1 MASLLLD
8 FWQFLKQHRKA
19 LRRAALAVAVLLVVV
34 AAIFVRISESPRFC
48 YACHIMRPYYRA
60 WEESSH
66 KEVNCLECHYPPTVG
81 GHVKSKFVAISQI
94 VQYFTGSYGTRF
106 WAEIDDDAC
115 LREGCHDTRL
125 LSGAVTFKENIAFD
139 HAFHLGEMRRGKRLR
154 CTSCHSQMVIGT
166 HIEVTESVCFTC
178 HFKDAVL
185 GKGTADCLICHGP
198 PGKSVT
204 YKGVTF
210 DHAAYLERDV
220 PCAKCHMHVV
230 EGDGRVPETRCYSCH
245 GDRSNM
251 VSDPVLLHRTHV
263 TDHKVECF
271 ECHLEIRHGALEL
284 SPLLAPE
291 CSTCHGDRH
300 SVQEGVYI
308 GTGGLDTPSV
318 ASAMFDGQV
327 SCSGCHTA
335 SGHAGT
341 AAFPRATRGSCVSC
355 HGVAFGQVYDSWT
368 TETKKSY
375 EKAKAMVAAAKAAV
389 YATGSSDPAR
399 AHARTLIA
407 QAEKNLELVAE
418 DGSYGA
424 HNVIYANALI
434 ETAVTKAAGAA
445 KAAGRKIHY
454 ALATFRVPAE
464 EDTCAWRC
472 HFGIERRPVVAAGKT
487 FDHGGHLSRGGIE
500 CASCHDLERHGLTL
514 PTAYN
519 CSACHH
525 ARGDVDCSS
534 CHGDVSRLSVT
545 YRDREFDHGVHSAR
559 SGLGCNGCHPADSPA
574 VVRADCSS
582 CHHKDEAKNCAS
594 CHATQAKMLAG
605 FGAAR
610 GRGKPSPMA
619 TLGCKACHSQ
629 PPVRPDAGA
638 CTKCHPA
645 GYANI
650 FKVWGKTSQENYRK
664 LSIKIEE
671 ARRHRTAL
679 AGVAV
684 DGRNGAEIYER
695 AEADLKWAGADGSWG
710 VHNNAYVNEILKK
723 DADELEQVLTE
734 AGD

>member
-19 LRRAALAVAVLLVVV
+19 LRRAALAVAVLVVVV

-66 KEVNCLECHYPPTVG
+66 KEVNCLECHYPPTVA
-81 GHVKSKFVAISQI
+81 GHVKSKFVAISQV

-125 LSGAVTFKENIAFD
+125 LSGSVTFKENIAFD

-185 GKGTADCLICHGP
+185 GKGTADCLTCHGP

-210 DHAAYLERDV
+210 DHAAYVERDV

-230 EGDGRVPETRCYSCH
+230 EGDGLVPETRCYSCH

-271 ECHLEIRHGALEL
+271 ECHLEIKHGALEL

-335 SGHAGT
+335 PGHAG
-341 AAFPRATRGSCVSC
+341 AAGFPRATRGSCVSC
-355 HGVAFGQVYDSWT
+355 HGVAFGRVYDSWT
-368 TETKKSY
+368 TETRKSY
-375 EKAKAMVAAAKAAV
+375 EKAKPMVAAAKAAV
-389 YATGSSDPAR
+389 FAAGSSDPAR

-418 DGSYGA
+418 DGSWGA

-445 KAAGRKIHY
+445 KAAGRKIPY
-454 ALATFRVPAE
+454 APATFRVPAE
-464 EDTCAWRC
+464 EDTCARRC
-472 HFGIERRPVVAAGKT
+472 HFGVERRPMTVRGKT
-487 FDHGGHLSRGGIE
+487 FDHGRHLSREGIE

-514 PTAYN
+514 STAYN
-519 CSACHH
+519 CSGCHH

-534 CHGDVSRLSVT
+534 CHGDVSRLTAT
-545 YRDREFDHGVHSAR
+545 YRDREFDHGAHVAR
-559 SGLGCNGCHPADSPA
+559 SGLRCKGCHPADRPSLVA
-574 VVRADCSS
+574 GECSS
-582 CHHKDEAKNCAS
+582 CHHRPRGKTCEE
-594 CHATQAKMLAG
+594 CHAVAAGMLRGESAPAG
-605 FGAAR
+605 P
-610 GRGKPSPMA
+610 GKPSPMVDVSCA
-619 TLGCKACHSQ
+619 ECHKQ
-629 PPVRPDAGA
+629 PPASIEDGA
-638 CTKCHPA
+638 CARCHPA
-645 GYANI
+645 GYT
-650 FKVWGKTSQENYRK
+650 KVYGLWRKAVEGNYRK
-664 LSIKIEE
+664 LSVKVKE
-671 ARRHRTAL
+671 ARARLPAL
-679 AGVAV
+679 AGVTV
-684 DGRNGAEIYER
+684 DGRTGKEILEQ
-695 AEADLKWAGADGSWG
+695 AEADLSWAGADGSWG
-710 VHNNAYVNEILKK
+710 AHNNTYLNQILAN
-723 DADELEQVLTE
+723 DAEALDRVLAE
-734 AGD
+734 AAD